1 MTPHDLLA
9 NFETLAEAPN
19 GIQRL
24 RELVLELAVRGKLVE
39 QDPKDEPAAEIL
51 KRIQVAKAERTS
63 AKKSRNVISLP
74 VGEDERP
81 FEIPQNW
88 VWTRATQL
96 GVVNPRNECLDE
108 DAVAFVPMAVLSTD
122 YRAEIRPEL
131 RPWKEI
137 KKGYT
142 HIADG
147 DIAIAKITPCFEN
160 GKAAVFEHLPGGYGA
175 GTTELHVLRPI
186 EGTIDPYFVL
196 LFFKSPTF
204 VTGGVA
210 TMTGTAGQ
218 QRVSGDYFSSRPIP
232 LPPLPEQR
240 RIVARV
246 DELMALLDRLEAKR
260 QEREAAR
267 TAARDSALAAL
278 REAPTPDDVETAWL
292 RIQERFHELF
302 ATPEDVEPL
311 RQAVLFLAGEGRLVP
326 QDPREGSAFDLL
338 NQIERA
344 HQPRT
349 KRGVPRL
356 KNPISSPEP
365 EREPGVL
372 PQGWAWASIE
382 QCCEVVGGIQKTAAR
397 RPRNNPYPYLRV
409 ANVQRG
415 RFDLSEVAQFEL
427 EPDELER
434 WRLEPADLL
443 IVEGNGSEDEI
454 GRCAMWNGQIPNC
467 VHQNHLIRCRAAIPT
482 LAPYILH
489 HLNSPQ
495 GISTMKSLAV
505 TTSGLFNLSVGKIR
519 SIRFP
524 MPPEREQ
531 HRILQRTGEL
541 MRIIDQLKTTLANE
555 SQLASAFA
563 AAAVHHLDA

>member
-9 NFETLAEAPN
+9 NFEVLAEAPN

-24 RELVLELAVRGKLVE
+24 RELVVELAVRGKLVE
-39 QDPKDEPAAEIL
+39 QDAGDGPAVAYVKQIAAEKTALVKQGRLRDQKALQPFLNAEAPFQIPSSWIWLRAEDLFLVVTDGDHQPPPKAEAGVPFLVIGNVSAGKVDYVGTRFVPQTYFDGLDWTKQPVPHDLLYTVTGSYGIVVEVDSIHPFCVQRHIAIL
-51 KRIQVAKAERTS
+51 KSPACAFAPFLALALRSPNSYAFATSVA
-63 AKKSRNVISLP
+63 
-74 VGEDERP
+74 
-81 FEIPQNW
+81 
-88 VWTRATQL
+88 
-96 GVVNPRNECLDE
+96 
-108 DAVAFVPMAVLSTD
+108 
-122 YRAEIRPEL
+122 
-131 RPWKEI
+131 
-137 KKGYT
+137 
-142 HIADG
+142 
-147 DIAIAKITPCFEN
+147 
-160 GKAAVFEHLPGGYGA
+160 
-175 GTTELHVLRPI
+175 
-186 EGTIDPYFVL
+186 
-196 LFFKSPTF
+196 
-204 VTGGVA
+204 
-210 TMTGTAGQ
+210 TGTA
-218 QRVSGDYFSSRPIP
+218 QRTVP
-232 LPPLPEQR
+232 LNGLRRMPMPVPPLAEQR

-260 QEREAAR
+260 QDREAAR

-278 REAPTPDDVETAWL
+278 REAPTPEDVEAAWL
-292 RIQERFHELF
+292 RIKERFRELF
-302 ATPEDVEPL
+302 TTPEDVEPL
-311 RQAVLFLAGEGRLVP
+311 RQAVLFLAGGGRLVP

-344 HQPRT
+344 HQPRIKKGAT
-349 KRGVPRL
+349 RPNKP
-356 KNPISSPEP
+356 NPSPEP
-365 EREPGVL
+365 VGEPSVL
-372 PQGWAWASIE
+372 PLGWTWASIE

-427 EPDELER
+427 EPGELER

-467 VHQNHLIRCRAAIPT
+467 VHQNHLIRCRAAIPS

-495 GISTMKSLAV
+495 GISTMKTLAV

-524 MPPEREQ
+524 MPPEGEQ
-531 HRILQRTGEL
+531 RRILQRVGEL
-541 MRIIDQLKTTLANE
+541 MGIVDQLKTTLANE
-555 SQLASAFA
+555 CQLATAFA
-563 AAAVHHLDA
+563 AAAIHHLDA